1 MRTLRDSQVCVCD
14 QRWRE
19 LSYPP
24 AAAQDQHSLVSHAQN
39 LWNDWEIQ
47 CLVLVSFSLQVFLL
61 FSAVFRKLYRSV
73 VLSVLLWLAY
83 LSADT
88 VAVYLLGRLTLL
100 VGDDP
105 RHQIVLFW
113 APFLL
118 LHLGG
123 QETITAFS
131 MEDCALWKRHL
142 LNLATQVSLAI
153 YVVCRQWRGGD
164 KQLVAPTT
172 LMFIAGM
179 TSYAARI
186 AALKRAQPTSS
197 MSSSENSNFIKYE
210 MINYNH
216 ELACIISHKQ
226 ERDFERVMELATN
239 GFSLSLDFLM
249 DVAKKDYLTAPTSLT
264 ESFWGSVEIFLRC
277 RSSDTD
283 DMLFKLAE
291 IHLSLIYDHLYT
303 KFGGNLMAACC
314 RLTTFALTSIALVLF
329 VVSTRLD
336 HKGNTYYKTADI
348 TISYILLVGAIALE
362 ISSVL
367 LWLLS
372 SYSPWKFLGTSSV
385 ADSVLYSII
394 KCLSRVESR
403 VEWSGKMQQLNMVD
417 WCIQE
422 RQTTAGW
429 LEWMKRR
436 VGIEGR
442 ACTKPVEVSAD
453 LKNLVLHK
461 MLQTLDAISSRRSE
475 LDLTKFHGQWAQLW
489 VYPHL
494 FSQSR
499 LPKVVQL
506 VNNLIE
512 VLGRTKKKKESSE
525 APQRAPEVSMF
536 QDLGFV
542 ESVFLWHIADTDT
555 TTTTASSSSS
565 SSKDYKLKSSIR
577 ELSNYVMYLLVKCK
591 AMVTV
596 YDIDSLN
603 GIRRTLLNNLDII
616 IYQKVDGRP
625 IQNIHDVVFSEAN
638 KISREFL
645 RIGEE
650 VGRWD
655 MIAMVWVEMLCYI
668 AFNCDAAF
676 HTKQLCAGG
685 EFVTHV
691 KMLLVI
697 LNFSI

>member
-1 MRTLRDSQVCVCD
+1 
-14 QRWRE
+14 
-19 LSYPP
+19 
-24 AAAQDQHSLVSHAQN
+24 
-39 LWNDWEIQ
+39 
-47 CLVLVSFSLQVFLL
+47 LVLVSFSLQVFLL

-249 DVAKKDYLTAPTSLT
+249 DIGKCYLTDPTLLT
-264 ESFWGSVEIFLRC
+264 GLSQESEEIILRC

-283 DMLFKLAE
+283 DMSFKLAE

-303 KFGGNLMAACC
+303 KFGGNLMAVCC

-336 HKGNTYYKTADI
+336 HKGNTYYKTADV
-348 TISYILLVGAIALE
+348 TISYILLVGAVALE

-372 SYSPWKFLGTSSV
+372 SYSPWKFLGYKQTHLIPIYITT
-385 ADSVLYSII
+385 VLHSII
-394 KCLSRVESR
+394 Y
-403 VEWSGKMQQLNMVD
+403 
-417 WCIQE
+417 
-422 RQTTAGW
+422 
-429 LEWMKRR
+429 
-436 VGIEGR
+436 
-442 ACTKPVEVSAD
+442 
-453 LKNLVLHK
+453 LV
-461 MLQTLDAISSRRSE
+461 
-475 LDLTKFHGQWAQLW
+475 
-489 VYPHL
+489 VYKTRIILL
-494 FSQSR
+494 F
-499 LPKVVQL
+499 V
-506 VNNLIE
+506 
-512 VLGRTKKKKESSE
+512 
-525 APQRAPEVSMF
+525 
-536 QDLGFV
+536 
-542 ESVFLWHIADTDT
+542 
-555 TTTTASSSSS
+555 
-565 SSKDYKLKSSIR
+565 
-577 ELSNYVMYLLVKCK
+577 
-591 AMVTV
+591 
-596 YDIDSLN
+596 
-603 GIRRTLLNNLDII
+603 
-616 IYQKVDGRP
+616 
-625 IQNIHDVVFSEAN
+625 
-638 KISREFL
+638 
-645 RIGEE
+645 
-650 VGRWD
+650 
-655 MIAMVWVEMLCYI
+655 
-668 AFNCDAAF
+668 
-676 HTKQLCAGG
+676 
-685 EFVTHV
+685 
-691 KMLLVI
+691 
-697 LNFSI
+697 

>member
-1 MRTLRDSQVCVCD
+1 
-14 QRWRE
+14 
-19 LSYPP
+19 
-24 AAAQDQHSLVSHAQN
+24 
-39 LWNDWEIQ
+39 
-47 CLVLVSFSLQVFLL
+47 LVLVSFSLQVFLL

-186 AALKRAQPTSS
+186 VALKRAQPTSL
-197 MSSSENSNFIKYE
+197 MSLSESSNVIYTFMPDHIEHRMSNYYDK
-210 MINYNH
+210 
-216 ELACIISHKQ
+216 LASIISHKQ
-226 ERDFERVMELATN
+226 ERNFEKVMELATN

-249 DVAKKDYLTAPTSLT
+249 DVGKGYLTAPTFLT
-264 ESFWGSVEIFLRC
+264 ACSRESEEIILRC

-283 DMLFKLAE
+283 DMSFKLAE

-372 SYSPWKFLGTSSV
+372 SYSPWKFLGYKQTHLIPIYITT
-385 ADSVLYSII
+385 VLHSII
-394 KCLSRVESR
+394 Y
-403 VEWSGKMQQLNMVD
+403 
-417 WCIQE
+417 
-422 RQTTAGW
+422 
-429 LEWMKRR
+429 
-436 VGIEGR
+436 
-442 ACTKPVEVSAD
+442 
-453 LKNLVLHK
+453 LV
-461 MLQTLDAISSRRSE
+461 
-475 LDLTKFHGQWAQLW
+475 
-489 VYPHL
+489 VYKIRIILL
-494 FSQSR
+494 F
-499 LPKVVQL
+499 V
-506 VNNLIE
+506 
-512 VLGRTKKKKESSE
+512 
-525 APQRAPEVSMF
+525 
-536 QDLGFV
+536 
-542 ESVFLWHIADTDT
+542 
-555 TTTTASSSSS
+555 
-565 SSKDYKLKSSIR
+565 
-577 ELSNYVMYLLVKCK
+577 
-591 AMVTV
+591 
-596 YDIDSLN
+596 
-603 GIRRTLLNNLDII
+603 
-616 IYQKVDGRP
+616 
-625 IQNIHDVVFSEAN
+625 
-638 KISREFL
+638 
-645 RIGEE
+645 
-650 VGRWD
+650 
-655 MIAMVWVEMLCYI
+655 
-668 AFNCDAAF
+668 
-676 HTKQLCAGG
+676 
-685 EFVTHV
+685 
-691 KMLLVI
+691 
-697 LNFSI
+697 